1 MSWEKFTDFM
11 NGFAA
16 ANLLMNRAGKN
27 GCFVEYVCL
36 ATSVIDALLRT
47 GLILQ
52 HQLDTAST
60 EIPIELIFQS
70 DDDKI
75 ISERTIYANA
85 LEKNILTPIDH
96 EKIENLYQRR
106 NKVVHRYII
115 SEITTDQVLQIANE
129 YQQLI
134 DEISAIIYEL
144 EEEQIKRRVGIAVSD
159 DNVPVT
165 LRNKTKSLIYEM
177 AKQKHGHPLLTKNL
191 MGTHDPYTKIK
202 TQRNSLCP
210 CGSGK
215 NIRNVAYTLNEIY
228 SILASFII
236 GATFDEYSTRSRK
249 STSFPF

>member
-1 MSWEKFTDFM
+1 MSWEKFTEFM

-16 ANLLMNRAGKN
+16 ANLLMNRAGNN

-47 GLILQ
+47 GLILR

-60 EIPIELIFQS
+60 EIPTELIFQS

-75 ISERTIYANA
+75 ISERAIYANA
-85 LEKNILTPIDH
+85 LEKNILTQIEY

-134 DEISAIIYEL
+134 DEISKIIYGL
-144 EEEQIKRRVGIAVSD
+144 EEEQIKRRVGITVSD
-159 DNVPVT
+159 DNVPET
-165 LRNKTKSLIYEM
+165 LKNKTKSLIHEM
-177 AKQKHGHPLLTKNL
+177 AKQKHGHPLLSKNL
-191 MGTHDPYTKIK
+191 MGTHDRYTRVKI
-202 TQRNSLCP
+202 QRNSLCP

-215 NIRNVAYTLNEIY
+215 KYKKCCLRY
-228 SILASFII
+228 
-236 GATFDEYSTRSRK
+236 
-249 STSFPF
+249 